1 MASDP
6 DDLNDS
12 SPTGWVI
19 ADKVSKASSPE
30 KAKPAA
36 KVAWASNNDSDDSA
50 HDSWGPVK
58 AQDHSENKWG
68 YVKAGDP
75 GKDETQP
82 SWGSSQPQALTANH
96 QGAASDKSNG
106 NDWQTAANSWSTPT
120 PTEAPAISSN
130 SNDWGS
136 VSKKS
141 NWGTTASNEWTAT
154 TNSTAT
160 TTPTPTNTTDTW
172 GSYNN
177 QQQNGDWGSPNVNTA
192 WGSNGAAATTT
203 TTTCNTLS
211 NDQHIPSDKPSWL
224 NSIPDKRPEPQSS
237 RFSDPYKQRYSEV
250 PIDIPEPVNYRRDG
264 RITPLKTAPPPPP
277 ENSLLIT
284 IKVELSESIKVMVDI
299 RELDDPYQLAVDF
312 GTKNNI
318 NSPKVIEALTK
329 LFTAQKELGL
339 KKKNQRLQRRVQPKN
354 YDNVYSN
361 QSSHSTKFSTYS
373 RPPSAAPS
381 PTPFS
386 RKVYY

>member
-12 SPTGWVI
+12 SLTGWVI

-136 VSKKS
+136 VSKTS